1 MYGEGVRIGELSE
14 RTGASR
20 RSLRYYEQQGLL
32 HSRRTDKGWREYDDE
47 AVVRVRNIRELF
59 ASGLTVADLQ
69 VVAPCLGQRI
79 DPEYCHRTLEIY
91 QRRLGRLERQLSTL
105 SGHRDR
111 LQARM
116 GGAAPAPGADPV
128 G

>member
-1 MYGEGVRIGELSE
+1 MRIGELSE

-32 HSRRTDKGWREYDDE
+32 ESRRTDLGWREYDDE

-69 VVAPCLGQRI
+69 LVAPCLGQRI

-91 QRRLGRLERQLSTL
+91 RRRLDRLETQISTL

-111 LQARM
+111 LAARL
-116 GGAAPAPGADPV
+116 GEGPE
-128 G
+128 